1 MRYINRM
8 KANVVQTKIR
18 YLYLWL
24 VCSLLT
30 FPAVAQQIQP
40 LQLTTQLIPPYSLNL
55 ADYASEGNEK
65 IRVIVLQRDL
75 SRPEYQVRLVL
86 RVELNGK
93 TILQTAPS
101 FQPPPIT
108 LEPGT
113 PTILSGADLAAYV
126 DSRNL
131 IFIGLDRNQYE
142 KTKTLPEG
150 SYTFCFTA
158 YDYRRQDVA
167 VSNAGCALYFL
178 SKNEPPLI
186 NTPAC
191 GSRVTA
197 RDPQQI
203 IFSWLPRNTASP
215 TSAANTEYEFSLY
228 ENRIKG
234 RNINN
239 VVQTSTPIF
248 TTRTDFTQLVYG
260 LSEPMLIDSMEY
272 VWRVRAIDK
281 EGKDAFRNNGYSEV
295 CSFLYGG
302 NKATFTLGQV
312 QNFRV
317 EAQTYRRA
325 QMSWTVDAA
334 QFDSYRIEYKK
345 KGDGYEWNR
354 IEEKGTEEK
363 DSAYVKVF
371 DLAANTEYEAR
382 IQGKKE
388 GFMGPYSA
396 ITTFKTP
403 ERVAVQC
410 GDSTSQTAQQLGE
423 PLRNLLVNESITAR
437 SLDITLTEVR
447 AANGQDG
454 YYSGEGRVAVGFLAG
469 ASFGVKFE
477 NVYVNE
483 NREVT
488 RGTIYFLTMP
498 IEEWVD
504 QTLANQAARDSVRT
518 LSKQQE
524 ENQEKYADYEFS
536 DKIALYDNIA
546 IADIQVGSDGKV
558 TLVDEKGKAYTART
572 QEISQKL
579 DKPLIVEDKNGDQWI
594 VENGKDPVKVLGGGL
609 PEVNTSGIGAKELNI
624 VKKALKEL
632 RQEYNSERITLLE
645 KEAATKIQTADQLLK
660 NQWSTGASQTTEID
674 PSATL
679 EIIQTDMPLEDT
691 EKDRAIS
698 KYKLAEY
705 ELNTAIVI
713 YWFSRDSNTRK
724 DYRYITAALSM
735 HETTAASYL
744 EQQLKEGRPE
754 AELIAETKEALK
766 SLVKQVI
773 QDYIYK

>member
-1 MRYINRM
+1 MRYIKRM

-18 YLYLWL
+18 YLYLVL

-30 FPAVAQQIQP
+30 FPAVGQQIQP

-131 IFIGLDRNQYE
+131 TFIGMDRNQYE

-167 VSNAGCALYFL
+167 VSNAGCAMYFL

-248 TTRTDFTQLVYG
+248 ATRTDFTQLVYG

-325 QMSWTVDAA
+325 QMSWTQDAA

-354 IEEKGTEEK
+354 IEEK

-447 AANGQDG
+447 QANGQDG

-504 QTLANQAARDSVRT
+504 QTLANQAARDSART

-572 QEISQKL
+572 QEIPQQL

-594 VENGKDPVKVLGGGL
+594 VESGKDPVKVPGGGL
-609 PEVNTSGIGAKELNI
+609 PEIDVTGVSNAVASVVL
-624 VKKALKEL
+624 KALKEL
-632 RQEYNSERITLLE
+632 KQEASAKKDSITTSYVSLSEKAISTQEVLTDVDTASLSQKYFFAGESQNTISTDNTEDESIVNAGKLAKASIAYFYTKVIYGFADKVYDTRKKCKELALLVTENSETLADTLKKLQDDGTSEE
-645 KEAATKIQTADQLLK
+645 KQIQIAKQQIQK
-660 NQWSTGASQTTEID
+660 NINQ
-674 PSATL
+674 
-679 EIIQTDMPLEDT
+679 
-691 EKDRAIS
+691 
-698 KYKLAEY
+698 
-705 ELNTAIVI
+705 
-713 YWFSRDSNTRK
+713 
-724 DYRYITAALSM
+724 
-735 HETTAASYL
+735 
-744 EQQLKEGRPE
+744 
-754 AELIAETKEALK
+754 
-766 SLVKQVI
+766 
-773 QDYIYK
+773 YIYSYWNSFSK